1 VRMLESDGMAAV
13 AGERFDVVV
22 SNPPYLVPED
32 LEAFPALRHEP
43 VVALV
48 AGPLGTEDHH
58 RVIHEA
64 TAVLNTRGL
73 VVLEVGEGQAE
84 AVAGILA
91 AAGFADIGSRAD
103 LAGIPR
109 AIWGRMP

>member
-1 VRMLESDGMAAV
+1 V
-13 AGERFDVVV
+13 A
-22 SNPPYLVPED
+22 
-32 LEAFPALRHEP
+32 
-43 VVALV
+43 ALV
-48 AGPLGTEDHH
+48 AGPLGTEDHE

-64 TAVLNTRGL
+64 MAVLTPGGP
-73 VVLEVGEGQAE
+73 VVLEAGEGQAE